1 MKIQKWMAAPLLS
14 AALLTGGVAHA
25 DSLTLS
31 GGAVLDFGE
40 KVSVLD
46 GQRSFFGSQL
56 HDWLLKPNAAENVQS
71 FLEGAEL
78 VQKDD
83 PSAKELSE
91 MAVSILRSGKV
102 YQVRALDNDTY
113 YQGMVVS
120 LAVSDG
126 DLLKAALLKPSIPA
140 EPTEK
145 AEEEKSPV
153 LVKPVISTAESSEAK
168 PAEEVKE
175 TKAPVKEEEK
185 QASPMEK
192 ALKELKSSIK
202 VDEKSKWE
210 EGNFKDGAAYRT
222 ADAKVSLAK
231 DGFTIPVYVKGIIS
245 KEDGKTVYTIFA
257 ADQASGNYF
266 RPVFNKALKEAK
278 HDKK

>member
-25 DSLTLS
+25 DSLALS

-83 PSAKELSE
+83 PSGKELSE

-126 DLLKAALLKPSIPA
+126 DLLKVALLKPSIPSEPA
-140 EPTEK
+140 ET
-145 AEEEKSPV
+145 AEKSPAP
-153 LVKPVISTAESSEAK
+153 VKPSLPAEETDEAK
-168 PAEEVKE
+168 PAE
-175 TKAPVKEEEK
+175 KAKTDKTSDKEEK
-185 QASPMEK
+185 PATPMEK

-245 KEDGKTVYTIFA
+245 REDGKTVYTIFA